1 MSVLATS
8 GMPLSSA
15 LPFKLDEQQLA
26 LERIET
32 AVSQNVV
39 REKHL
44 LQHKIEQALEQQKLA
59 QKSSYERM
67 KVQQGQIV
75 NIKV

>member
-26 LERIET
+26 RERIET

>member
-15 LPFKLDEQQLA
+15 LPFKLDEQKLA
-26 LERIET
+26 RERIET

-44 LQHKIEQALEQQKLA
+44 LQHKIEQALEQQKIA

-75 NIKV
+75 NIKI